1 MGVYGGR
8 VEVAKTQGLSTHLIA
23 HLNEDP
29 LLGQQISNHLH
40 NWFSTIYFGLSL
52 ASKTLS
58 AH

>member
-1 MGVYGGR
+1 

-52 ASKTLS
+52 ATKTLS